1 MPLHLLGSLW
11 LGIST
16 NVDNLGVGV
25 AYGVKRIR
33 IGMMSNLLVAFFNA
47 MGTLLSMTAG
57 ETISKLL
64 PATISGYIGNSII
77 ILVGIWGLINTFGFW
92 GSDIE
97 KTPTGEPREII
108 QLEYIAQ
115 HPESLDPNRS
125 GHVKMR
131 ECLPLAFAL
140 SISNLATGVGAG
152 LAGYNVGFLVL
163 IMFIFS
169 MLGISVGYFI
179 GRKCSLAL
187 PGRWPGI
194 LSGVL
199 LIALGV
205 YEMFF

>member
-92 GSDIE
+92 GSDTE
-97 KTPTGEPREII
+97 KTPTGEPQEII

-131 ECLPLAFAL
+131 ECLPLAYAL